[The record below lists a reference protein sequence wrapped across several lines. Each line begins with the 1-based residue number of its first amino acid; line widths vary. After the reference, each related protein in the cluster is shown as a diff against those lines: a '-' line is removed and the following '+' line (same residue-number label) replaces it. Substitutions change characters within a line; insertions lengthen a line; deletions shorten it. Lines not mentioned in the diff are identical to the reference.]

1 MAMTIPQP
9 AFNHAML
16 QVADLGVSYM
26 LMHMRG
32 NPQTMAAKPH
42 TDYGPAGVAA
52 EVGKEL
58 QAAAEAAVASGIE
71 PWRIITD
78 PGETITGVILA
89 RDNMLLHKL
98 RLRLV

>member
-1 MAMTIPQP
+1 
-9 AFNHAML
+9 
-16 QVADLGVSYM
+16 M

-32 NPQTMAAKPH
+32 TPQTMAARPH
-42 TDYGPAGVAA
+42 TDYGPEGVAA

-78 PGETITGVILA
+78 PGEIIISVWMA
-89 RDNMLLHKL
+89 
-98 RLRLV
+98 